1 MSGERDNVFATRMTL
16 GVYKTKVNGAR
27 KGYELLKRKADALK
41 VRLRAMMMKI
51 KTLKIEIGE
60 EVKLAH
66 LSLARA
72 SYAYS
77 GGGDFKDRVLEN
89 THTAST
95 RIDAEVDN
103 VAGVRLPVFQLAAIG
118 SRSGNSASAGVRSGV
133 GGLGSGGGSAAD
145 EDMSQIY
152 GLAGGG
158 RSIAKSADAWKGLI
172 NKLIQLASLQTSFK
186 TLDEALK
193 VTNRRVNALENVVV
207 PRMENT
213 VSYIK
218 TELDELE
225 REDFT
230 RLKKVV
236 EKKPEDELAVTTESK
251 YTQDS
256 YDASG
261 GGQASALD
269 GFDKNENDPDMLF

>member
-16 GVYKTKVNGAR
+16 GVYKIKVKGAR

-41 VRLRAMMMKI
+41 VRLRRMMNEI
-51 KTLKIEIGE
+51 KALKIEIGE

-77 GGGDFKDRVLEN
+77 GGDFKDRVLEN
-89 THTAST
+89 THTATT

-103 VAGVRLPVFQLAAIG
+103 VAGVRLPVFQLAATG
-118 SRSGNSASAGVRSGV
+118 ASGGTG
-133 GGLGSGGGSAAD
+133 GSGKSAASGDSGGSVD
-145 EDMSQIY
+145 SGGMSQIY

-158 RSIAKSADAWKGLI
+158 RSISKSAEAWKGLI
-172 NKLIQLASLQTSFK
+172 DKLIKLASLQTSFK

-236 EKKPEDELAVTTESK
+236 EKKPEDELAVTSESK
-251 YTQDS
+251 YTKDS
-256 YDASG
+256 YDAAG
-261 GGQASALD
+261 GGQSSALD
-269 GFDKNENDPDMLF
+269 GFDNNVNDPDMLF

>member
-1 MSGERDNVFATRMTL
+1 MSGDRDNVFATRMTL
-16 GVYKTKVNGAR
+16 GMYKTKVKGAK

-41 VRLRAMMMKI
+41 VRLRRMMTEI
-51 KTLKIEIGE
+51 KALKLEIGE

-77 GGGDFKDRVLEN
+77 GGDFKDRVLEN

-103 VAGVRLPVFQLAAIG
+103 VAGVKLPVFQL
-118 SRSGNSASAGVRSGV
+118 SAFDSAG
-133 GGLGSGGGSAAD
+133 GSED

-158 RSIAKSADAWKGLI
+158 RSIAKSASVWKELI
-172 NKLIQLASLQTSFK
+172 NKLIKLASLQTSFK

-213 VSYIK
+213 VAYIK

-236 EKKPEDELAVTTESK
+236 EKKPEDEFAVTTESK
-251 YTQDS
+251 YTKDS
-256 YDASG
+256 YDASS
-261 GGQASALD
+261 GGQSSALD
-269 GFDKNENDPDMLF
+269 GFDNNANDPDMLF